1 MAPPPHPLSTPGDT
15 LREMPRPLLLLA
27 SALLMACASAP
38 HQGLR
43 LDTNTVGSV
52 RHAAALSA
60 RIAATT
66 ASRTAASYFIQYAPV
81 LLTLLKSDNAV
92 GDLEER
98 LVECARM
105 AERQVNA
112 RFFGDRPPTRQE
124 CGEEVE
130 QDGCVKPIT
139 RAMQLGLQKH
149 GLALQC
155 AREVLEERWPA
166 PFSIEQRYR
175 FYANAGVLET
185 VSREQEARL
194 IAQGCTGELRGT
206 IKPDLVLHADRNL
219 LKAALILDFKFP
231 CPDTNPPRWTPYG
244 ENSAFTGR
252 KQGEL
257 YEEALKGKAMIISPR
272 KGVTQ

>member
-1 MAPPPHPLSTPGDT
+1 M
-15 LREMPRPLLLLA
+15 RLLLA
-27 SALLMACASAP
+27 SALLMACAGAPRPSARKD
-38 HQGLR
+38 LR
-43 LDTNTVGSV
+43 LDTETVASV
-52 RHAAALSA
+52 RHATALSA

-66 ASRTAASYFIQYAPV
+66 ASRTAASYFIRYAPA

-92 GDLEER
+92 GELEER
-98 LVECARM
+98 LTECARM

-175 FYANAGVLET
+175 YYLNSQFIEI
-185 VSREQEARL
+185 VSREEEARL
-194 IAQGCTGELRGT
+194 IAQGCTRELWRT
-206 IKPDLVLHADRNL
+206 LKPDLVLHADRDL
-219 LKAALILDFKFP
+219 LKAALVLDFKFP
-231 CPDTNPPRWTPYG
+231 CPDTNEPQWARYG
-244 ENSAFTGR
+244 KNSAYANKTQGDLY
-252 KQGEL
+252 KQ
-257 YEEALKGKAMIISPR
+257 ALGGPAMLISPR
-272 KGVTQ
+272 KGVTR